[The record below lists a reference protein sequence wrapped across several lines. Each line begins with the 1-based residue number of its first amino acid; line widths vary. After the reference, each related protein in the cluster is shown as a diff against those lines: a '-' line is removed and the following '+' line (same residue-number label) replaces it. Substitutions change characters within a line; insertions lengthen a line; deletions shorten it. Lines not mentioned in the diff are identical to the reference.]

1 MVNFVAEDT
10 IEERMLSLLSF
21 KRSLFAGVLDGGAS
35 EVFLG
40 GSRLA
45 KFMDGVTA
53 VTGASAQTGLEQT
66 TQQEPEPTAVSTQPP
81 AAAEPPSTVSQPDAA
96 ASNLWTPVLTA
107 GLKALEA
114 LATAVP
120 SGKGTGNGAEKVATT
135 SPWIETD
142 ARTGRPYLR
151 LPLPE
156 PQVVQQLS
164 DALSRL
170 IAGLAR

>member
-1 MVNFVAEDT
+1 MAEDT
-10 IEERMLSLLSF
+10 IEERMLSLLAF
-21 KRSLFAGVLDGGAS
+21 KKSLFAGVLDGGAS

-45 KFMDGVTA
+45 KFMEGVTA
-53 VTGASAQTGLEQT
+53 VTGASAQTGLERAT
-66 TQQEPEPTAVSTQPP
+66 RQEPEPAAVSIHPP
-81 AAAEPPSTVSQPDAA
+81 AAAESPSTVSQPTETAA
-96 ASNLWTPVLTA
+96 NLWIPLLTA
-107 GLKALEA
+107 GLKAVEA
-114 LATAVP
+114 LAAGVP
-120 SGKGTGNGAEKVATT
+120 SGKEAGNGAEKAATT

-170 IAGLAR
+170 ISGLASR